1 MSPLKQKGNL
11 ISDSKGKADILVEQ
25 FQSVFTKVKD
35 SILPDL
41 SNKKIPSMRNII
53 IESKGVEKLLSN
65 LKTSKA
71 VGPDIIPNIVLK
83 TCASELS
90 VGLGSIFQYSLDT
103 GTLPMDWRDANISP
117 VFKKGD
123 RHQAENYRPVSLTSI
138 SCKLLEHILCS
149 HILKHFEQ
157 YNVLTQL
164 NHGFRSGY
172 STETQ
177 LLVTLQDLFKSFDQ
191 NIQVDVAILDFS
203 KAFDTVPHDK
213 LLHKIDSYG
222 IQGNTLKWLS
232 SFLKDR
238 TMKVVVEGEQSKSVT
253 VESGVPQGTVLGPLM
268 FLCDIN
274 DLPDVVRSQVR
285 LFADDCLLY
294 RQIKSNEDHVLLQ
307 KDLTELE
314 IWASRW
320 GMRFNA
326 KKCYV
331 MSIRNTSSHL
341 YQLDNTILQQVST
354 NPYLG
359 ITLSEDLQWSTHIQ
373 NIVKKSNSTLGFLR
387 RNLKNC
393 PEECRKLAYISLVRS
408 TLEYGSS
415 IWDPYLQ
422 KDINCIEKIQRQAA
436 RFIKKDYRSREDGC
450 VTNMLRDLELPSL
463 QQRREFNKLVFLFK
477 IAGGMVPAINSEDY
491 LKPQREK
498 RRIKAKQFSDYQC
511 SNIFEKNVTNN
522 SRCFIVDNFRSD
534 QFRHSFFIDS
544 VIKWNHLPDSI
555 VHADSVESFKSALLK
570 RD

>member
-1 MSPLKQKGNL
+1 
-11 ISDSKGKADILVEQ
+11 
-25 FQSVFTKVKD
+25 
-35 SILPDL
+35 
-41 SNKKIPSMRNII
+41 
-53 IESKGVEKLLSN
+53 
-65 LKTSKA
+65 
-71 VGPDIIPNIVLK
+71 
-83 TCASELS
+83 
-90 VGLGSIFQYSLDT
+90 
-103 GTLPMDWRDANISP
+103 MDWRDANISP

-138 SCKLLEHILCS
+138 SCILLEHILCS

-191 NIQVDVAILDFS
+191 NIQVDVAILNFS
-203 KAFDTVPHDK
+203 KAFATVPHDK

-222 IQGNTLKWLS
+222 IQGNTLRWLS

-238 TMKVVVEGEQSKSVT
+238 TIKVVVEGEQSKSVT
-253 VESGVPQGTVLGPLM
+253 VESWVPQGTVLRPLM
-268 FLCDIN
+268 FLCHIN

-354 NPYLG
+354 SPYLG

-373 NIVKKSNSTLGFLR
+373 NIDKKSNSTLGFLP

-422 KDINCIEKIQRQAA
+422 KGINCIEKIHYQAA
-436 RFIKKDYRSREDGC
+436 RFIKKG
-450 VTNMLRDLELPSL
+450 L
-463 QQRREFNKLVFLFK
+463 Q
-477 IAGGMVPAINSEDY
+477 IA
-491 LKPQREK
+491 
-498 RRIKAKQFSDYQC
+498 
-511 SNIFEKNVTNN
+511 
-522 SRCFIVDNFRSD
+522 
-534 QFRHSFFIDS
+534 
-544 VIKWNHLPDSI
+544 
-555 VHADSVESFKSALLK
+555 
-570 RD
+570 